1 MIIYFYII
9 LTYNSFVL
17 KSSTVVPGLRT
28 IASFVIS
35 GIVFSII
42 LINVLSMGTNN
53 KAYGQLPQFPV
64 QTPESPTT
72 PSNRT
77 TQTENV
83 SSPPLSTSGAA
94 ATTTT
99 ITNASQ
105 FVLHGVRITSPVKG
119 QQIPAGNNTLT
130 ISGVSKDN
138 ATTNCQVSIIVNNVR
153 PYQHASATGPGG
165 PGDYSKWNFTLTPK
179 YTSIKEGQDK
189 ITARFSCKPDT
200 SIASFYNINVVGTRK
215 G

>member
-1 MIIYFYII
+1 
-9 LTYNSFVL
+9 
-17 KSSTVVPGLRT
+17 VPGLRT

-83 SSPPLSTSGAA
+83 SGAA

-138 ATTNCQVSIIVNNVR
+138 ATTDCQVSVIVNNVR